1 MAKIQEIYKG
11 EYFFEPDPL
20 LDWRAYGKILSSLNL
35 YQKGGSGLTIYSIFK
50 GMVNFFDYRLKM
62 VRYALEFEVSKAS
75 REFKT
80 TRKTVY
86 KYLKRYKQEGLERLK
101 NKPKNLKEYLTK
113 CQRKRK
119 NIYFL

>member
-1 MAKIQEIYKG
+1 
-11 EYFFEPDPL
+11 
-20 LDWRAYGKILSSLNL
+20 
-35 YQKGGSGLTIYSIFK
+35 
-50 GMVNFFDYRLKM
+50 MVNFFDYRLKM
-62 VRYALEFEVSKAS
+62 VRYALEFEISKAS